1 MKCPKC
7 NRSKLKEIDYKII
20 ENVDIGIDIQGIIPT
35 DFNPFRIVS
44 ETSKNLYNK
53 LSNKKK
59 YKCEDCGNEFFE

>member
-7 NRSKLKEIDYKII
+7 NRSKVKEIDYKII
-20 ENVDIGIDIQGIIPT
+20 DIDIDIQGIIPPS
-35 DFNPFRIVS
+35 FNPFAIGY
-44 ETSKNLYNK
+44 ETFKNLYNK